1 MVSAIDMGLDDII
14 KSNKK
19 AKKTLASARG
29 GRGRGGNRRGRGG
42 NRANTAANRSNNRNN
57 QGIRKTRGGGV
68 GQRRGNRGI

>member
-19 AKKTLASARG
+19 AKKTLAARG

-42 NRANTAANRSNNRNN
+42 NRANTAARSNNRNN
-57 QGIRKTRGGGV
+57 QGGIRKTRGGGV
-68 GQRRGNRGI
+68 GQRRGNRGIY